1 MSIALTGRQM
11 LLLELITSEHQIATV
26 GSSALN
32 SLHTNL
38 RRKLATCKM
47 TTTILE
53 DEVVAYNNQIEQ
65 PQVVIKSLSRT
76 KVETVKDLQVGMMSK
91 DNIQT
96 TAWLD

>member
-1 MSIALTGRQM
+1 M

-26 GSSALN
+26 GSSALS

-47 TTTILE
+47 TITILE

-65 PQVVIKSLSRT
+65 LQVVIKSLSRK
-76 KVETVKDLQVGMMSK
+76 KVETVKDLQAGMMSK
-91 DNIQT
+91 DKIQT